1 MPNLTLSINAKI
13 QREMKAFPE
22 INWSQVARS
31 AIERKLAEMKFLA
44 EFTKESEITLEDAQ
58 ELGKKVGKAIA
69 AQYKMN
75 VEMQSDEN
83 KKNIITKKIHPL
95 EIGDDLFEGVDP
107 FTLL

>member
-13 QREMKAFPE
+13 KREMQTFPE

-58 ELGKKVGKAIA
+58 ELGKKVGKSIA
-69 AQYKMN
+69 AHYN
-75 VEMQSDEN
+75 VN
-83 KKNIITKKIHPL
+83 
-95 EIGDDLFEGVDP
+95 
-107 FTLL
+107 